1 MQSKDFEAFYYSD
14 LNFQTLPA
22 HTHDYYEFYL
32 FLEGDLDLEISG
44 HARPLHPGDMV
55 LVPPGVSHHALMHS
69 SDRPYRR
76 FVLWVSQEYAARL
89 LKESPDYVFLMQ
101 RAATSSRCYYHF
113 HEAEFSSIQSR
124 LIRLLEEFHSNR
136 YGRNAAVYLALNDLL
151 LYMNRIIYEREHPV
165 VSGSGDL
172 MQEITLFIDEH
183 LTEDLSLDV
192 LADHVCLSKYYIAHY
207 FKDSLGISI
216 HQYITKKRLQ
226 SCSEAIAAGSDITR
240 TFDEYGFRDYSSF
253 YRMFR
258 KEYGM
263 SPREYQE
270 AHHEH
275 SSLRLIVSPGRPIAR
290 NNYFNLSIPFSKCS
304 GYNARK

>member
-1 MQSKDFEAFYYSD
+1 MKGNLRSAFNTRQYMQSKDFEAFYYSD

-101 RAATSSRCYYHF
+101 RAATSGRCYYHF

-192 LADHVCLSKYYIAHY
+192 LANHVCLSKYYIAHY

-263 SPREYQE
+263 SPREYQD
-270 AHHEH
+270 AHRMNAIH
-275 SSLRLIVSPGRPIAR
+275 SVPQ
-290 NNYFNLSIPFSKCS
+290 
-304 GYNARK
+304 

>member
-1 MQSKDFEAFYYSD
+1 MKGNLRSAFNTRQYMQSKDFEAFYYSD
-14 LNFQTLPA
+14 LHFQTLPA

-44 HARPLHPGDMV
+44 HARPLYPGDMV

-76 FVLWVSQEYAARL
+76 FVLWVSQEYVARL

-101 RAATSSRCYYHF
+101 RAATSGRCYYHF

-183 LTEDLSLDV
+183 LAEDLSLDV
-192 LADHVCLSKYYIAHY
+192 LANHVCLSKYYIAHY

-270 AHHEH
+270 AHRMNAIH
-275 SSLRLIVSPGRPIAR
+275 SVPQ
-290 NNYFNLSIPFSKCS
+290 
-304 GYNARK
+304 

>member
-1 MQSKDFEAFYYSD
+1 MKGNLRSAFNTRQYMQSKDFEAFYYSD

-76 FVLWVSQEYAARL
+76 FVLWVSQEYVARL

-101 RAATSSRCYYHF
+101 RAAPSSRCYYHF

-192 LADHVCLSKYYIAHY
+192 LANHVCLSKYYIAHY

-270 AHHEH
+270 AHRMNAIH
-275 SSLRLIVSPGRPIAR
+275 SVPQ
-290 NNYFNLSIPFSKCS
+290 
-304 GYNARK
+304 

>member
-1 MQSKDFEAFYYSD
+1 MKGNLRSAFNTRQYMQSKDFEAFYYSD

-76 FVLWVSQEYAARL
+76 FVLWVSQEYVARL

-101 RAATSSRCYYHF
+101 RAATSRRCYYHF

-192 LADHVCLSKYYIAHY
+192 LANHVCLSKYYIAHY

-270 AHHEH
+270 AHRMNAIH
-275 SSLRLIVSPGRPIAR
+275 SVPQ
-290 NNYFNLSIPFSKCS
+290 
-304 GYNARK
+304 

>member
-1 MQSKDFEAFYYSD
+1 MKGNLRSAFNTRQYMQSKDFEAFYYSD

-226 SCSEAIAAGSDITR
+226 SCSEAIAVGSDITR

-270 AHHEH
+270 AHRMNAVH
-275 SSLRLIVSPGRPIAR
+275 SVS
-290 NNYFNLSIPFSKCS
+290 S
-304 GYNARK
+304 

>member
-270 AHHEH
+270 AHRMNTVH
-275 SSLRLIVSPGRPIAR
+275 SVS
-290 NNYFNLSIPFSKCS
+290 S
-304 GYNARK
+304 

>member
-1 MQSKDFEAFYYSD
+1 MKGNLRSAFNTRQYMQSKDFEAFYYSD

-101 RAATSSRCYYHF
+101 RAATSGRCYYHF

-151 LYMNRIIYEREHPV
+151 LYMNRVIYEREHTV

-192 LADHVCLSKYYIAHY
+192 LANHVCLSKYYIAHY

-270 AHHEH
+270 AHRMNAIH
-275 SSLRLIVSPGRPIAR
+275 SVPQ
-290 NNYFNLSIPFSKCS
+290 
-304 GYNARK
+304 

>member
-1 MQSKDFEAFYYSD
+1 MKGNLRSAFNTRQYMQSKDFEAFYYSD

-101 RAATSSRCYYHF
+101 RAATSGRCYYHF
-113 HEAEFSSIQSR
+113 YEAEFSSIQSR

-192 LADHVCLSKYYIAHY
+192 LANHVCLSKYYIAHY

-270 AHHEH
+270 AHRMNAVRSV
-275 SSLRLIVSPGRPIAR
+275 SS
-290 NNYFNLSIPFSKCS
+290 
-304 GYNARK
+304 

>member
-1 MQSKDFEAFYYSD
+1 MKGNLRSAFNTRQYMQSKDFEAFYYSD

-101 RAATSSRCYYHF
+101 RAATSGRCYYHF

-136 YGRNAAVYLALNDLL
+136 YGRNAAIYLALNDLL

-207 FKDSLGISI
+207 FKDNLGISI

-270 AHHEH
+270 AHRMNAVH
-275 SSLRLIVSPGRPIAR
+275 SVS
-290 NNYFNLSIPFSKCS
+290 S
-304 GYNARK
+304 

>member
-1 MQSKDFEAFYYSD
+1 MKGNLRSAFNTRQYMQSKDFEAFYYSD

-76 FVLWVSQEYAARL
+76 FVLWVSQEYVARL

-101 RAATSSRCYYHF
+101 RAATSGRCYYHF

-207 FKDSLGISI
+207 FKDNLGISI

-270 AHHEH
+270 AHRMNAIH
-275 SSLRLIVSPGRPIAR
+275 SVPQ
-290 NNYFNLSIPFSKCS
+290 
-304 GYNARK
+304 

>member
-1 MQSKDFEAFYYSD
+1 MKGNLRSAFNTRQYMQSKDFEAFYYSD

-22 HTHDYYEFYL
+22 HTHNYYEFYL

-101 RAATSSRCYYHF
+101 RAATSGRCYYHF

-207 FKDSLGISI
+207 FKDNLGISI

-263 SPREYQE
+263 SPREFQE
-270 AHHEH
+270 AHRMNAVRSV
-275 SSLRLIVSPGRPIAR
+275 SS
-290 NNYFNLSIPFSKCS
+290 
-304 GYNARK
+304 

>member
-172 MQEITLFIDEH
+172 IQEITLFIDEH

-270 AHHEH
+270 AHRMNAVH
-275 SSLRLIVSPGRPIAR
+275 SVS
-290 NNYFNLSIPFSKCS
+290 S
-304 GYNARK
+304 

>member
-1 MQSKDFEAFYYSD
+1 MKGNLRSAFNTRQYMQSKDFEAFYYSD

-76 FVLWVSQEYAARL
+76 FVLWVSQEYVARL

-101 RAATSSRCYYHF
+101 RAATSGRCYYHF

-207 FKDSLGISI
+207 FKDNLGISI
-216 HQYITKKRLQ
+216 HQYITKTRLQ

-270 AHHEH
+270 AHRMNAVRSV
-275 SSLRLIVSPGRPIAR
+275 SS
-290 NNYFNLSIPFSKCS
+290 
-304 GYNARK
+304 

>member
-1 MQSKDFEAFYYSD
+1 MKGNLRSAFNTRQYMQSKDFEAFYYSD

-101 RAATSSRCYYHF
+101 RAATSGRCYYHF

-207 FKDSLGISI
+207 FKDNLGISI

-270 AHHEH
+270 AHRMNAVRSV
-275 SSLRLIVSPGRPIAR
+275 SS
-290 NNYFNLSIPFSKCS
+290 
-304 GYNARK
+304 

>member
-1 MQSKDFEAFYYSD
+1 MKGNLRSAFNTRQYMQSKDFEAFYYSD

-270 AHHEH
+270 AHRMNAVH
-275 SSLRLIVSPGRPIAR
+275 SVS
-290 NNYFNLSIPFSKCS
+290 S
-304 GYNARK
+304 

>member
-1 MQSKDFEAFYYSD
+1 MKGNLRSAFNTRQYMQSKDFEAFYYSD

-44 HARPLHPGDMV
+44 RARPLHPGDMV

-101 RAATSSRCYYHF
+101 RAATSGRCYYHF
-113 HEAEFSSIQSR
+113 YEAEFSSIQSR
-124 LIRLLEEFHSNR
+124 LIRLLEEFHSDR

-192 LADHVCLSKYYIAHY
+192 LANHVCLSKYYIAHY

-270 AHHEH
+270 AH
-275 SSLRLIVSPGRPIAR
+275 RM
-290 NNYFNLSIPFSKCS
+290 
-304 GYNARK
+304 NAINSVPQ

>member
-1 MQSKDFEAFYYSD
+1 MKGNLRSAFNTRQYMQSRDFEAFYYSD

-76 FVLWVSQEYAARL
+76 FVLWVSQEYVARL
-89 LKESPDYVFLMQ
+89 LKESPAYVFLMQ
-101 RAATSSRCYYHF
+101 RAATSGRCYYHF

-192 LADHVCLSKYYIAHY
+192 LANHVCLSKYYIAHY

-270 AHHEH
+270 AHRMNAIH
-275 SSLRLIVSPGRPIAR
+275 SVPQ
-290 NNYFNLSIPFSKCS
+290 
-304 GYNARK
+304 

>member
-1 MQSKDFEAFYYSD
+1 MKGNLRSAFNTRQYMQSKDFEAFYYSD

-101 RAATSSRCYYHF
+101 RAATSGRCYYHF

-136 YGRNAAVYLALNDLL
+136 YGRNAAIYLALNDLL

-207 FKDSLGISI
+207 FKDNLGISI

-270 AHHEH
+270 AHRMNAVRSV
-275 SSLRLIVSPGRPIAR
+275 SS
-290 NNYFNLSIPFSKCS
+290 
-304 GYNARK
+304 

>member
-101 RAATSSRCYYHF
+101 RAATSGRCYYHF

-192 LADHVCLSKYYIAHY
+192 LANHVCLSKYYIAHY

-270 AHHEH
+270 AHRMNAIH
-275 SSLRLIVSPGRPIAR
+275 SVPQ
-290 NNYFNLSIPFSKCS
+290 
-304 GYNARK
+304 

>member
-1 MQSKDFEAFYYSD
+1 MKGNLRSAFNTRQYMQSKDFEAFYYSD

-263 SPREYQE
+263 SPREFQE
-270 AHHEH
+270 AHRMNAVRSV
-275 SSLRLIVSPGRPIAR
+275 SS
-290 NNYFNLSIPFSKCS
+290 
-304 GYNARK
+304 

>member
-1 MQSKDFEAFYYSD
+1 MKGNLRSAFNTRQYMQSKDFEAFYYSD

-207 FKDSLGISI
+207 FKDNLGISI

-270 AHHEH
+270 AHRMNAVH
-275 SSLRLIVSPGRPIAR
+275 SVS
-290 NNYFNLSIPFSKCS
+290 S
-304 GYNARK
+304 

>member
-1 MQSKDFEAFYYSD
+1 MKGNLRSAFNTRQYMQSKDFEAFYYSD

-101 RAATSSRCYYHF
+101 RAATSGRCYYHF
-113 HEAEFSSIQSR
+113 YEAEFSSIQSR

-207 FKDSLGISI
+207 FKDNLGISI

-270 AHHEH
+270 AHRMNAVRSV
-275 SSLRLIVSPGRPIAR
+275 SS
-290 NNYFNLSIPFSKCS
+290 
-304 GYNARK
+304 

>member
-1 MQSKDFEAFYYSD
+1 MKGNLRSAFNTRQYMQSKDFEAFYYSD

-44 HARPLHPGDMV
+44 HARPLHPGDMA

-101 RAATSSRCYYHF
+101 RAATSGRCYYHF

-151 LYMNRIIYEREHPV
+151 LYMNRVIYEREHPV

-192 LADHVCLSKYYIAHY
+192 LANHVCLSKYYIAHY

-270 AHHEH
+270 AHRMNAIH
-275 SSLRLIVSPGRPIAR
+275 SVPQ
-290 NNYFNLSIPFSKCS
+290 
-304 GYNARK
+304 

>member
-207 FKDSLGISI
+207 FKDNLGISI

-270 AHHEH
+270 AHRMNAIH
-275 SSLRLIVSPGRPIAR
+275 SVPQ
-290 NNYFNLSIPFSKCS
+290 
-304 GYNARK
+304 

>member
-1 MQSKDFEAFYYSD
+1 MKGNLRSAFNTRQYMQSKDFEAFYYSD

-136 YGRNAAVYLALNDLL
+136 YGRNAAIYLALNDLL

-207 FKDSLGISI
+207 FKDSLGVSI

-270 AHHEH
+270 AHRMNAVH
-275 SSLRLIVSPGRPIAR
+275 SVS
-290 NNYFNLSIPFSKCS
+290 S
-304 GYNARK
+304 

>member
-1 MQSKDFEAFYYSD
+1 MKGNLRSAFNTRQYMQSKDFEAFYYSD

-22 HTHDYYEFYL
+22 HTHNYYEFYL

-101 RAATSSRCYYHF
+101 RAATSGRCYYHF
-113 HEAEFSSIQSR
+113 YEAEFSSIQSR

-207 FKDSLGISI
+207 FKDNLGISI

-270 AHHEH
+270 AHRMSAVH
-275 SSLRLIVSPGRPIAR
+275 SVS
-290 NNYFNLSIPFSKCS
+290 S
-304 GYNARK
+304 

>member
-1 MQSKDFEAFYYSD
+1 MKGNLRSAFNTRQYMQSKDFEAFYYSD

-76 FVLWVSQEYAARL
+76 FVLWVSQEYVARL

-192 LADHVCLSKYYIAHY
+192 LANHVCLSKYYIAHY

-263 SPREYQE
+263 SPIEYQE
-270 AHHEH
+270 AHRMNAIH
-275 SSLRLIVSPGRPIAR
+275 SVPQ
-290 NNYFNLSIPFSKCS
+290 
-304 GYNARK
+304 

>member
-1 MQSKDFEAFYYSD
+1 MKGNLRSAFNTRQYMQSKDFEAFYYSD

-101 RAATSSRCYYHF
+101 RAATSGRCYYHF

-192 LADHVCLSKYYIAHY
+192 LANHVCLSKYYIAHY

-270 AHHEH
+270 AHRMNAIH
-275 SSLRLIVSPGRPIAR
+275 SVPQ
-290 NNYFNLSIPFSKCS
+290 
-304 GYNARK
+304 

>member
-1 MQSKDFEAFYYSD
+1 MKGNLRSAFNTRQYMQSKDFEAFYYSD

-207 FKDSLGISI
+207 FKDNLGISI

-270 AHHEH
+270 AHRMNTVH
-275 SSLRLIVSPGRPIAR
+275 SVS
-290 NNYFNLSIPFSKCS
+290 S
-304 GYNARK
+304 

>member
-1 MQSKDFEAFYYSD
+1 MKGNLRSAFNTRQYMQSKDFEAFYYSD

-151 LYMNRIIYEREHPV
+151 LYMNRVIYEREHPV

-192 LADHVCLSKYYIAHY
+192 LANHVCLSKYYIAHY

-270 AHHEH
+270 AHRMNAIH
-275 SSLRLIVSPGRPIAR
+275 SVPQ
-290 NNYFNLSIPFSKCS
+290 
-304 GYNARK
+304 